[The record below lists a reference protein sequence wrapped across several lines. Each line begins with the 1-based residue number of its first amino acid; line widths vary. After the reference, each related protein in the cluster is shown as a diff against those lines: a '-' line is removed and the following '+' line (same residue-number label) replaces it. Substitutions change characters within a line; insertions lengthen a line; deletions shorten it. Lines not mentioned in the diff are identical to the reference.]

1 MEEDKESE
9 GSIPTSFQKRLGCE
23 SEKFEKT
30 DLVRLLYLPF
40 SYSTTPAVLNMGCRK
55 NSLSEKVSYS
65 TMTSTVIQPQQYVV
79 QFYSK

>member
-1 MEEDKESE
+1 MWRSRASRPHPKKD
-9 GSIPTSFQKRLGCE
+9 LGVRAK
-23 SEKFEKT
+23 SLKKS

-40 SYSTTPAVLNMGCRK
+40 SYSTTPAVLNMSCRK

>member
-1 MEEDKESE
+1 MRAASRPHSKKD
-9 GSIPTSFQKRLGCE
+9 LGVRAK
-23 SEKFEKT
+23 SLKKS
-30 DLVRLLYLPF
+30 DLVRLLYLLF

-65 TMTSTVIQPQQYVV
+65 TMTSTAIQPQQYIV